1 MARREGGGGVGGV
14 SAKEVRDGANQWRRD
29 NELFPRQRGE
39 LEERDKS
46 RPHAVPLTAWG
57 AAGAELWRVRTH
69 PSTLGSCRLHKKV
82 KTGLGKKTDM
92 MKLQKSGVAF

>member
-1 MARREGGGGVGGV
+1 MKWGGV

-46 RPHAVPLTAWG
+46 RPHAVLLTAWG
-57 AAGAELWRVRTH
+57 AAGAELCRVRTH
-69 PSTLGSCRLHKKV
+69 PSPPPGAAGCTRKRKRGR
-82 KTGLGKKTDM
+82 GKKQT
-92 MKLQKSGVAF
+92 